1 MYVVSNGNISFDSI
15 YNQPGPSFYF
25 CQRLHLS
32 LVTWILSNI
41 DLQEPMILANKVALQ
56 ILFCIELFALVFAWT
71 LIRPWT
77 I

>member
-32 LVTWILSNI
+32 LVIWILSNI
-41 DLQEPMILANKVALQ
+41 DLQDSMIIADEVPGQ
-56 ILFCIELFALVFAWT
+56 ILFSFEYFSLFLWIKN
-71 LIRPWT
+71 LMSYL
-77 I
+77 